1 MRENKPYDRVASE
14 YKMLTNSEINVSVE
28 FSSTYKLSGFLWTS
42 KKNLSEEAVNH
53 KVSYLLKL
61 YFTRELSLSCLY

>member
-28 FSSTYKLSGFLWTS
+28 FSSTYKLSGFL
-42 KKNLSEEAVNH
+42 
-53 KVSYLLKL
+53 
-61 YFTRELSLSCLY
+61 